1 MGRVQGWP
9 LHAEFKHRVTAE
21 TIGVIGVR
29 IPRGELIDTLGSEVP
44 SGMINIGRM
53 ALIMDGG
60 GQALGEPHLPVDPA

>member
-1 MGRVQGWP
+1 MGRVQGRP
-9 LHAEFKHRVTAE
+9 LHTELKQGVVPE

-60 GQALGEPHLPVDPA
+60 GQALGSPHLPVDTA